1 MRIVLING
9 SGHLFILLKISSP
22 PISWSAIPQKGISGI
37 GWGCALPL
45 FPASN
50 NKMLLFKFQFGKSPS
65 TTYHYTTAG
74 VWIHLLN
81 NLTLDH
87 FGWRLVN
94 VLVNPSYNHDRINNL
109 IEKLMIFKLYHNY
122 HPRTTK
128 RLRRHVDAIG
138 RFSLPVIGSCPSPF
152 IFHITNQPQKA
163 TNKKIRAPGQT

>member
-22 PISWSAIPQKGISGI
+22 TISWSAIPQKGISGI

-65 TTYHYTTAG
+65 TTYHYTAAG

-81 NLTLDH
+81 NLTLDY

-94 VLVNPSYNHDRINNL
+94 VLVNPSHNHDRINHL
-109 IEKLMIFKLYHNY
+109 FEKLTIFKL
-122 HPRTTK
+122 
-128 RLRRHVDAIG
+128 IIIIIQG
-138 RFSLPVIGSCPSPF
+138 
-152 IFHITNQPQKA
+152 PQKGCGDMWLLLGA
-163 TNKKIRAPGQT
+163 IPCQLLEAVHLLLSST